1 MSNLI
6 KTVKR
11 LIREDQPIPVDV
23 EAKLLEHGVDVN
35 YLINHFSRKIWQ

>member
-6 KTVKR
+6 KRVKR
-11 LIREDQPIPVDV
+11 LIREDKPIPVDV
-23 EAKLLEHGVDVN
+23 EARLLEYGVDVN